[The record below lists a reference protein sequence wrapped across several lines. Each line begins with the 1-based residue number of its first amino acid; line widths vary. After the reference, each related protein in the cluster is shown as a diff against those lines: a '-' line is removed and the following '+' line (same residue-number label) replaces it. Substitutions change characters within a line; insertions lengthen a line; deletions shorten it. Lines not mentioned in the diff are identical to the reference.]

1 MELEK
6 DPPSWSPPTPIEL
19 KKNATTDDA
28 IEAVAANSLA
38 HWRTNIPAALDGRD
52 PEGIHQARVGLRRL
66 RAALSLF
73 KKQIPA
79 EQRSWIKQEATWLLT
94 QMGPARDL
102 DVFIQDLASS
112 LINDTSE
119 NPGLAELIS
128 EARSKRLTAY
138 KTATKAINSART
150 RRFST
155 RLEAWI
161 EGRGW
166 LTSGNKIL
174 GKNKLIRARN
184 FARHRL
190 NRQSRKMKSAYV
202 EVNNLA
208 TEERHRLRIA
218 VKKMRYGLIF
228 FSSVLPKKRT
238 AQLTSSLKNLQ
249 DTLGHL
255 NDLAVAERTIERLL
269 ASMHGAGQRT
279 HIKFACLDVL
289 QRHGEAAARAEPETT
304 KLWRK
309 FKRIPAL

>member
-1 MELEK
+1 MAEN
-6 DPPSWSPPTPIEL
+6 T
-19 KKNATTDDA
+19 
-28 IEAVAANSLA
+28 LA
-38 HWRTNIPAALDGRD
+38 HWRANLPATLDGRD

-66 RAALSLF
+66 RTALSLF

-79 EQRSWIKQEATWLLT
+79 DQRTWIKQEATWLLS

-102 DVFIQDLASS
+102 DVFIRDLTALLENDASVNAD
-112 LINDTSE
+112 LVNVIR
-119 NPGLAELIS
+119 
-128 EARSKRLTAY
+128 EARTIRIAAY
-138 KTATKAINSART
+138 KTAAKSINSARA

-166 LTSGNKIL
+166 LASGNRKP
-174 GKNKLIRARN
+174 GNNKLILARD

-190 NRQSRKMKSAYV
+190 NRQARKMRSDYAK
-202 EVNNLA
+202 VNNLA
-208 TEERHRLRIA
+208 TEDRHRLRIA
-218 VKKMRYGLIF
+218 VKKTRYGLIF

-238 AQLTSSLKNLQ
+238 VQLIASLKNLQ

-269 ASMHGAGQRT
+269 ASMDSADQRT
-279 HIKFACLDVL
+279 QIEPACLYVL
-289 QRHGEAAARAEPETT
+289 QRHSETAARAAPETA

-309 FKRIPAL
+309 FKRIRAL